1 MTERWKPL
9 HAASAKELDV
19 LMRSLLDRAEKAE
32 AENEALRAREQ
43 AVRDVCN
50 VAVHVNDHPDVAVG
64 WLEATASVLRAL
76 DGDA

>member
-1 MTERWKPL
+1 MSETISMEYL
-9 HAASAKELDV
+9 ANLSARL
-19 LMRSLLDRAEKAE
+19 AKAE
-32 AENEALRAREQ
+32 AQVQ

-76 DGDA
+76 DGGAE